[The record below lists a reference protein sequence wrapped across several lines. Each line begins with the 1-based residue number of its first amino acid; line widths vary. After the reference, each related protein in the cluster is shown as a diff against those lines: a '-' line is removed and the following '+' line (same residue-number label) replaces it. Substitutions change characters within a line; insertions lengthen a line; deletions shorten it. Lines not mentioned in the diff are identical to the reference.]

1 MLKELE
7 IKRLEKEEEIKF
19 KNNRHKEEID
29 KLQNEL
35 KGIVTSIKLYT
46 NNIDEDKLNIAK
58 TILNIE
64 GIKWL
69 GSGDT
74 KTKVKEAIEDVIND
88 FVKLR
93 REYFGAKNYD
103 RWTCQ
108 GCNCNYGYSPSH
120 GSIVFKI
127 GMKDITRKR
136 NDITDE
142 EIDCCLYYLNNL
154 DKLATIQ

>member
-7 IKRLEKEEEIKF
+7 IKRLEKEEEIKYE
-19 KNNRHKEEID
+19 NNRHKEDLE

-35 KGIVTSIKLYT
+35 KNIITSIKLYT
-46 NNIDEDKLNIAK
+46 NNIDENKLTIAK
-58 TILNIE
+58 NILRID
-64 GIKWL
+64 GLKWL

-74 KTKVKEAIEDVIND
+74 KSKVKEAIEDVVNN
-88 FVKLR
+88 FTKLR

-108 GCNCNYGYSPSH
+108 GSDCSYGYSPSH

-127 GMKDITRKR
+127 GMIDGARKR
-136 NDITDE
+136 NDFTDE